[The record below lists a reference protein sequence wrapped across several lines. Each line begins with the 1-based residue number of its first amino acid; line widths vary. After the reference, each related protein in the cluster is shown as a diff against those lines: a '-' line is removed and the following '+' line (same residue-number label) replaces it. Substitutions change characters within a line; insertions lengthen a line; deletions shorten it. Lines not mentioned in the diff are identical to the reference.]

1 MTVFG
6 FAGDISSVNSGASS
20 DNPGTSSVNGTI
32 GIFPK
37 EQKGERQFTYQRHT
51 VQGHSHHI
59 HITNM
64 CIPLEGTKKVV

>member
-20 DNPGTSSVNGTI
+20 NSPGSSCVNGTI

-37 EQKGERQFTYQRHT
+37 EQKGEMQLTSQQHT
-51 VQGHSHHI
+51 LQGHSDHYI
-59 HITNM
+59 
-64 CIPLEGTKKVV
+64 